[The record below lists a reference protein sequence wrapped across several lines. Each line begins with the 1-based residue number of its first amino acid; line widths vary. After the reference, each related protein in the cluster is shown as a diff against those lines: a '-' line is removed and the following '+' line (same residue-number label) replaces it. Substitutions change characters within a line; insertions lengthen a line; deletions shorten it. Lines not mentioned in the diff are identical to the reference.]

1 MKNILARQLCRMLM
15 ICVATF
21 PLGAHARMVG
31 TDQVIAAAQAQ
42 GARGALHELIR
53 RSDVS
58 AQLQSFGVGAEAA
71 LARVNALTDT
81 ELANITG
88 HIDRLPAGG
97 GSMWAIIVAL
107 LILELII
114 YFWVD

>member
-1 MKNILARQLCRMLM
+1 MKSTIARHICRML
-15 ICVATF
+15 IVCVAAF

-42 GARGALHELIR
+42 GARAALRDFIR

-58 AQLQSFGVGAEAA
+58 TQLQSFGVGAEAA

-114 YFWVD
+114 YFWID